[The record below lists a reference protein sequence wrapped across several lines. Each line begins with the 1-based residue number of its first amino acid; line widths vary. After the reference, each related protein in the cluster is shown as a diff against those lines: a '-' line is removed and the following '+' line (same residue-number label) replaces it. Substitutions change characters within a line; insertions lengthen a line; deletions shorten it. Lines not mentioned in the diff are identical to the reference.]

1 MMAAREIYP
10 LKYLTPHWDVHL
22 LLFFTVSQHWAN
34 SIRQRSK
41 SQLVFSICELFLEC
55 DPHFLSFVVCLS
67 KVAASYSKT
76 WSYREDALL
85 TVYKKLMEVPP
96 GTPKAELRSMMR
108 AAVFLCKKALTDKVS
123 SVRELSLLS
132 LFYPFLWFY
141 RPLILFL
148 SLSFSR
154 SFSHPLFLI
163 SLMFP
168 SFQSHFRPK
177 TERHHQHDW

>member
-1 MMAAREIYP
+1 MSVYNCF
-10 LKYLTPHWDVHL
+10 LQSHCTGQTLYD
-22 LLFFTVSQHWAN
+22 
-34 SIRQRSK
+34 K
-41 SQLVFSICELFLEC
+41 SQKVSWCIPFVSCFWNVILI
-55 DPHFLSFVVCLS
+55 LSVVVCPP
-67 KVAASYSKT
+67 KVAGAYSKT

-96 GTPKAELRSMMR
+96 GTPKSELRSMTR

-148 SLSFSR
+148 RLSFSL

-168 SFQSHFRPK
+168 SFQFHFRLK
-177 TERHHQHDW
+177 TERHHQHNW